1 MSQSVIIK
9 SSKNGINLVLDPEL
23 PYTDLL
29 DEIRK
34 KFKDSEKFFAH
45 ASFALSFE
53 GRELS
58 DAEKNQIVDA
68 IMSDTTIKILCIVE
82 NDEIRDAI
90 LQQKIEEQERSK
102 EAAPGKKAKGCF
114 YYGSLAPGEHLETD
128 ESVVIIGGVP
138 SQAVVVSKGNIVV
151 LGPLL
156 GSAFAGM
163 DGRTDAFITA
173 LSFLPEQYNIA
184 GVYGAPVLQE
194 KSSVFSKRNKTP
206 QAKQAFLCDG
216 IINIRPV
223 F

>member
-23 PYTDLL
+23 PYEDLL

-45 ASFALSFE
+45 AAFALSFE

-58 DAEKNQIVDA
+58 DAEKFQIVDA
-68 IMSDTTIKILCIVE
+68 IMTDTTVKILCIVE

-102 EAAPGKKAKGCF
+102 EAAPQKKAKGCF

-128 ESVVIIGGVP
+128 ESVVIIGDVP
-138 SQAVVVSKGNIVV
+138 SKAVVVSKGNIIV
-151 LGPLL
+151 LGSLM

-163 DGRTDAFITA
+163 DGNADAFITA
-173 LSFLPEQYNIA
+173 LTFLPEQYNIA
-184 GVYGAPVLQE
+184 GVYGASVSQE
-194 KSSVFSKRNKTP
+194 KSSFFSKRNKTS

-216 IINIRPV
+216 FINIRPV
-223 F
+223 S